1 VTMTAESF
9 ETFLENAA
17 MALLLML
24 AVLAGWVILKRM
36 SSAMRKGVIAAE
48 SHLVDGLK
56 VTVNRATVVVGFT
69 VPDGW
74 TADCHLTLVDESR
87 VPLKTLHAGPL
98 ERGDHS
104 FSCDV
109 SEIKAA
115 FVCFETRGQ
124 SLERRI
130 T

>member
-1 VTMTAESF
+1 MTADSF
-9 ETFLENAA
+9 ETFFENAA
-17 MALLLML
+17 LSLLLML

-48 SHLVDGLK
+48 SHLVDVLT
-56 VTVNRATVVVGFT
+56 VTVNRATVVIGFT
-69 VPDGW
+69 VPQGW

-87 VPLKTLHAGPL
+87 APLKTLHAGPL
-98 ERGDHS
+98 EKGDHS

-109 SEIKAA
+109 SQMDAA
-115 FVCFETRGQ
+115 FVCFETLGQ

>member
-1 VTMTAESF
+1 MTAESF

-24 AVLAGWVILKRM
+24 AVLAVWVILKRM

-56 VTVNRATVVVGFT
+56 VTVNRATVTVRFT
-69 VPDGW
+69 VPPGW
-74 TADCHLTLVDESR
+74 TADCHVMLVDESR
-87 VPLKTLHAGPL
+87 AFLKTLHTGPL
-98 ERGDHS
+98 EKGEHS
-104 FSCDV
+104 FSCDI
-109 SEIKAA
+109 SGTKAA

-130 T
+130 A

>member
-1 VTMTAESF
+1 MTADSF

-48 SHLVDGLK
+48 SHLVDGLT
-56 VTVNRATVVVGFT
+56 VTVNRATVVIGFT
-69 VPDGW
+69 VPQGR

-87 VPLKTLHAGPL
+87 APLKTLHAGPL
-98 ERGDHS
+98 EKGDHS

-109 SEIKAA
+109 SQMDAA
-115 FVCFETRGQ
+115 FVCFETLGQ